1 MSRYEDD
8 SLYESKFV
16 CVNRKDVLKSLN
28 GGELHQLDTLLD
40 KITKT
45 VGRKEYLCIN
55 QDEPYADN
63 VWDIIKEN
71 ETKEI
76 VAFVGR
82 YR

>member
-45 VGRKEYLCIN
+45 VGRKEYLCI
-55 QDEPYADN
+55 
-63 VWDIIKEN
+63 
-71 ETKEI
+71 
-76 VAFVGR
+76 FH
-82 YR
+82 